1 LYYGSIIF
9 DTPVF
14 AEKVISWFRYPLFLI
29 TKIIISGMN
38 RNRRLTAALFI
49 LVICVVAFITYQQF
63 NQKLPLA
70 AEYTYQVIN
79 KYPHDPKAF
88 TEGLV
93 LYNGV
98 FYEGTGLYGESCV
111 RTVDPETGAVLNQ
124 VDLPPEYFGEGVT
137 ILNDVVY
144 QLTWKEHVGFT
155 YDLNLHKIGE
165 FSISGEGWG
174 LSNDGRRLIMSDGT
188 STLSFIDPDTM
199 NVESTVTVTYN
210 GEEVTWINELE
221 YIEGVVYANIWRTD
235 KIALID
241 LESGNV
247 VSWLGITGLKSQ
259 LDNENGINV
268 LNGIAYDQATG
279 KLYVTGKLWPNLFE
293 IRLVP
298 K

>member
-1 LYYGSIIF
+1 
-9 DTPVF
+9 
-14 AEKVISWFRYPLFLI
+14 
-29 TKIIISGMN
+29 M
-38 RNRRLTAALFI
+38 
-49 LVICVVAFITYQQF
+49 
-63 NQKLPLA
+63 
-70 AEYTYQVIN
+70 
-79 KYPHDPKAF
+79 
-88 TEGLV
+88 
-93 LYNGV
+93 
-98 FYEGTGLYGESCV
+98 
-111 RTVDPETGAVLNQ
+111 DPETGAVLNQ

-221 YIEGVVYANIWRTD
+221 CIEGVVYANIWQTD

-247 VSWLGITGLKSQ
+247 VSWISLTGLKSQ

-279 KLYVTGKLWPNLFE
+279 KLYITGKLWPNLFE